1 MSGNGV
7 VTELLEGRVRV
18 VEERNRRVERMLLEF
33 QGDIRRLDRSHQ
45 ELKEIVMGL
54 REDVRAVLALV
65 GAKEAL

>member
-18 VEERNRRVERMLLEF
+18 VEERNR
-33 QGDIRRLDRSHQ
+33 
-45 ELKEIVMGL
+45 
-54 REDVRAVLALV
+54 